1 MARHSSVKWIT
12 CKSCNH
18 EYSNELQRCPS
29 CGKSAPLSLSRALGA
44 VSIAAV
50 AVIAVSGIIL
60 GFTEKKH
67 TDIQSKQA
75 VNSSAVSAHPTAVSS
90 QSDSKQESPNIES
103 SMPSYTQSSS
113 EKTSVIPS
121 ASAISAVSSR
131 TSASASGQDPM
142 SQAPQS
148 NVRAVETADII
159 LPDFFDA
166 EEGLKSCRDQYRP
179 LSFIPLVSGMKNSA
193 YNYNKPFADD
203 YIFELGGD
211 GIEKRLSYIY
221 RVRFG
226 LCDVKSAKE
235 KFQKHINDNSDFFMK
250 QLALYKEYSSD
261 VTGIEVIFKSDI
273 SNQTLASKIFS

>member
-29 CGKSAPLSLSRALGA
+29 CGRSAPLSLSKALGA

-75 VNSSAVSAHPTAVSS
+75 VSSAAVSAHPTASS

-103 SMPSYTQSSS
+103 PIPSFSQSSS
-113 EKTSVIPS
+113 EKTSAIPS

-131 TSASASGQDPM
+131 TSASAPGQDPM

-148 NVRAVETADII
+148 NVRAVETANIV

-166 EEGLKSCRDQYRP
+166 EDGLKSCRDQYRP

-193 YNYNKPFADD
+193 YNYNKPFAAD

-221 RVRFG
+221 RVQFS
-226 LCDVKSAKE
+226 LCDIKSAKE
-235 KFQKHINDNSDFFMK
+235 KFQKHIDDNSDFFRK

-261 VTGIEVIFKSDI
+261 VTGIEIIFKSDI
-273 SNQTLASKIFS
+273 SNQTLSSKIFS

>member
-1 MARHSSVKWIT
+1 MSRHSSVKWIT

-29 CGKSAPLSLSRALGA
+29 CGKSAPLSLSKALGA

-75 VNSSAVSAHPTAVSS
+75 VSSAAVSAHPTASS
-90 QSDSKQESPNIES
+90 QSDSKQESTNIES
-103 SMPSYTQSSS
+103 PIPSFSQSSS
-113 EKTSVIPS
+113 EKTSAIPS
-121 ASAISAVSSR
+121 ASAISAVSIR
-131 TSASASGQDPM
+131 TETSAPEQSSTG
-142 SQAPQS
+142 QAPQS
-148 NVRAVETADII
+148 NVRTVETADII

-235 KFQKHINDNSDFFMK
+235 KFQKHINDNSDFFRK

-261 VTGIEVIFKSDI
+261 VTGIEIIFKSDI
-273 SNQTLASKIFS
+273 SNQTLASEIFS

>member
-29 CGKSAPLSLSRALGA
+29 CGKSAPLSLSRVLGA

-75 VNSSAVSAHPTAVSS
+75 VSSAAVSAHPTASS
-90 QSDSKQESPNIES
+90 QSDSKQESTNIES
-103 SMPSYTQSSS
+103 PIPSLSQSSS
-113 EKTSVIPS
+113 EKTSAIPS

-131 TSASASGQDPM
+131 TSASAPGQDPM

-148 NVRAVETADII
+148 NASAIKTADII

-193 YNYNKPFADD
+193 YNYNKPFAAD

-221 RVRFG
+221 RVQFS
-226 LCDVKSAKE
+226 LCDIKSAKE
-235 KFQKHINDNSDFFMK
+235 KFQKHIDDNSDFFRK

-261 VTGIEVIFKSDI
+261 VTGVEIIFKSDI

>member
-75 VNSSAVSAHPTAVSS
+75 VSSAAVSAHPTTSS
-90 QSDSKQESPNIES
+90 QSASKQESTNIEIPI
-103 SMPSYTQSSS
+103 PSFSQSSS
-113 EKTSVIPS
+113 EKTSAIPS
-121 ASAISAVSSR
+121 ASAISAVNSR
-131 TSASASGQDPM
+131 TETSAPEQSSTG
-142 SQAPQS
+142 QAPQS
-148 NVRAVETADII
+148 NVRAVETADIV
-159 LPDFFDA
+159 LPDFFSAND
-166 EEGLKSCRDQYRP
+166 GLKSCRDQYRP

-193 YNYNKPFADD
+193 YNYNKPFAAD

-221 RVRFG
+221 RVQFS
-226 LCDVKSAKE
+226 LCDIKSAKK
-235 KFQKHINDNSDFFMK
+235 KFQKHIDDNSDFFRK

-261 VTGIEVIFKSDI
+261 VTGIEIIFKSDI